1 VGFSLQRKTDFIVR
15 FVLLVEMRGV
25 VLAFRKAGVLISLYA
40 LLNASVIVANNSL
53 DCLLFTLVQ
62 LPAT

>member
-25 VLAFRKAGVLISLYA
+25 VLAFRKARVLISLYA
-40 LLNASVIVANNSL
+40 LLNASVIAKNGGCPPFS
-53 DCLLFTLVQ
+53 
-62 LPAT
+62 